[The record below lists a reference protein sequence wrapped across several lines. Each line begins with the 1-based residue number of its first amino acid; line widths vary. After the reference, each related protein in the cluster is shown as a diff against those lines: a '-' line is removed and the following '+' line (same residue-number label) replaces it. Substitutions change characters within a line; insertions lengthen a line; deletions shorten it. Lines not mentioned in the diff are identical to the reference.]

1 MSQNISRTM
10 RTRMFLVSILL
21 ISSLAI
27 IATRANL
34 SPQVAM
40 ARSATTFYVDS
51 IAGNDSNNGTSASSP
66 WKSLT
71 KVSQQTFQAGDH
83 ILLKAGSKW
92 TGQQLYPKGSGAS
105 GNPIS
110 INMYGS
116 GNKPFLAEGGANH
129 NAVYLFNQQYWDISN
144 LEITNTASSLGD
156 YRGVY
161 ILGQD
166 VGVLNHLYFHSMNIH
181 NVTGEVKWIKQN
193 GIDAAKKTGGI
204 VFQIQTTTGVK
215 TKFNDILVENST
227 FTNNSFGSI
236 IIKQASNW
244 WSRSSATDANWYPNT
259 NIVIRGNHLNHTSD
273 PNACDT
279 IFLAGA
285 QNALIDAN
293 VSVGAGTSAI
303 EMEYSDAITVQHNEV
318 SGTVVKAGGSDS
330 NAIDPDLGT
339 TNITVQYNYIH
350 DNNTGMLLFGANFG
364 MNYVIRYNIFQ
375 NNKNRVLDIGNKKGP
390 VFFYNNTIYNK
401 TTKPVLVYFRSANKI
416 TGSWSLDNNI
426 FYSAQSGARLDLFPG
441 MAYSHNAYYGAA
453 VPTGTGGDSH
463 AITSGPG
470 LVNPGTGGSGIGT
483 LSGYHLQSNSPL
495 KNAGTTISNNGGSDF
510 FGTALPGGQ
519 PSIGAAQ

>member
-1 MSQNISRTM
+1 MKTISIYTWSRRSVFPLLT
-10 RTRMFLVSILL
+10 TVIALFL
-21 ISSLAI
+21 
-27 IATRANL
+27 L
-34 SPQVAM
+34 SAPQITM

-51 IAGNDSNNGTSASSP
+51 VGGNDSNSGLSTSSP
-66 WKSLT
+66 WQSLN

-105 GNPIS
+105 GNPIY
-110 INMYGS
+110 IDMYGS
-116 GNKPFLAEGGANH
+116 GNKPLIAEGGAH
-129 NAVYLFNQQYWDISN
+129 HAAVYLFNQQYWDISN
-144 LEITNTASSLGD
+144 LEVTNTASALGN
-156 YRGVY
+156 YQGVY
-161 ILGQD
+161 VLGQD
-166 VGVLNHLYFHSMNIH
+166 AGVLNHFYFHSMDIH
-181 NVTGEVKWIKQN
+181 NVTGEVKWIKGN

-204 VFQIQTTTGVK
+204 IFQIQTTTLVK
-215 TKFNDILVENST
+215 TKFNDILVENSN

-273 PNACDT
+273 ANACDT

-285 QNALIDAN
+285 QNALIDSN

-303 EMEYSDAITVQHNEV
+303 EMEYGDNITVQHNEV
-318 SGTVVKAGGSDS
+318 SGVVVKAGGSDS

-350 DNNTGMLLFGANFG
+350 DNNTGMLLYGNNFG

-390 VFFYNNTIYNK
+390 VYFYNNTIYNK
-401 TTKPVLVYFRSANKI
+401 TTKPVLVYFRNYDKL
-416 TGSWSLDNNI
+416 TGSWYLDNNI
-426 FYSAQSGARLDLFPG
+426 FYSAQSGATLDLFAG
-441 MAYSHNAYYGAA
+441 MGYAYNAYYGAA
-453 VPTGTGGDSH
+453 VPTGTGGDNH
-463 AITSGPG
+463 AVTSGPG
-470 LVNPGTGGSGIGT
+470 LVNPGTGGSGIST
-483 LSGYHLQSNSPL
+483 LGGYKLQSNSPL
-495 KNAGTTISNNGGSDF
+495 KNAGMTISNNGGIDF
-510 FGTALPGGQ
+510 FDTALPSGR